1 MKIATGFMDYRYSRW
16 LLAPDAG
23 GETGGDAGHAED
35 TADTGT
41 NATENDNQDDG
52 DPVAMAEIARL
63 KAELAKAKAA
73 TDKATK
79 EAGDYR
85 KQLKSKMTADEAA
98 AEEKRVA
105 DEARDRELNELRKRF
120 AVADT
125 SRKVMVFG
133 GDEAVS
139 TKIAEYMYGAEDAE
153 SAIAEIQKLWIAKE
167 KAIRLEFSKI
177 PAPGAGNSDGPTIT
191 QEQFKAMSY
200 LDRVDFIQK
209 NPEEYNKL
217 MGR

>member
-1 MKIATGFMDYRYSRW
+1 MITTGFMDW
-16 LLAPDAG
+16 KHAKMLLPDDGAGEG
-23 GETGGDAGHAED
+23 GEGTGGEAGAGAPEQNDNHDDID
-35 TADTGT
+35 TA
-41 NATENDNQDDG
+41 AT
-52 DPVAMAEIARL
+52 AEIARL

-98 AEEKRVA
+98 AEEKRA
-105 DEARDRELNELRKRF
+105 QEEALNTELNDLRKRF
-120 AVADT
+120 AVAET
-125 SRKVMVFG
+125 TKKVMALG

-139 TKIAEYMYGAEDAE
+139 TKIAEYLYGAEDTE
-153 SAIAEIQKLWIAKE
+153 SALAEIQKLWTARE
-167 KAIRLEFSKI
+167 KALRLEFQKI
-177 PAPGAGNSDGPTIT
+177 PAPSAGNADGPTIT
-191 QEQFKAMSY
+191 AEQFHAMGY
-200 LDRVDFIQK
+200 LERVEFAQK

>member
-1 MKIATGFMDYRYSRW
+1 MITTGFMDWKHARM
-16 LLAPDAG
+16 LLPDDGAGEG
-23 GETGGDAGHAED
+23 GEGTGGEAGAGASEQNDNHDDID
-35 TADTGT
+35 TA
-41 NATENDNQDDG
+41 AT
-52 DPVAMAEIARL
+52 AEIARL

-98 AEEKRVA
+98 AEEKRA
-105 DEARDRELNELRKRF
+105 QEEALNTELNDLRKRF
-120 AVADT
+120 AVAET
-125 SRKVMVFG
+125 TKKVMALG

-139 TKIAEYMYGAEDAE
+139 TKIAEYLYGAEDTE
-153 SAIAEIQKLWIAKE
+153 SALAEIQKLWTARE
-167 KAIRLEFSKI
+167 KALRLEFQKI
-177 PAPGAGNSDGPTIT
+177 PAPSAGNADGPTIT
-191 QEQFKAMSY
+191 AEQFHAMGY
-200 LDRVDFIQK
+200 LERVEFAQK

>member
-1 MKIATGFMDYRYSRW
+1 MITTGFMDW
-16 LLAPDAG
+16 KHAKMLLPDDGAGDG
-23 GETGGDAGHAED
+23 GEGTGGEAGAGAPEQNDNHDDID
-35 TADTGT
+35 TA
-41 NATENDNQDDG
+41 AT
-52 DPVAMAEIARL
+52 AEIARL

-98 AEEKRVA
+98 AEEKRA
-105 DEARDRELNELRKRF
+105 QEEALNTELNDLRKRF
-120 AVADT
+120 AVAET
-125 SRKVMVFG
+125 TKKVMALG

-139 TKIAEYMYGAEDAE
+139 TKIAEYLYGAEDTE
-153 SAIAEIQKLWIAKE
+153 SALAEIQKLWTARE
-167 KAIRLEFSKI
+167 KALRLEFQKI
-177 PAPGAGNSDGPTIT
+177 PAPSAGNADGPTIT
-191 QEQFKAMSY
+191 AEQFHAMGY
-200 LDRVDFIQK
+200 LERVEFAQK

>member
-1 MKIATGFMDYRYSRW
+1 MITTGFMDW
-16 LLAPDAG
+16 KHAKMLLPDDGAGEG
-23 GETGGDAGHAED
+23 GEGTGGEAGAGASEQNDNNDDID
-35 TADTGT
+35 TA
-41 NATENDNQDDG
+41 AT
-52 DPVAMAEIARL
+52 AEIARL

-98 AEEKRVA
+98 AEEKRA
-105 DEARDRELNELRKRF
+105 QEEALNTELNDLRKRF
-120 AVADT
+120 AVAET
-125 SRKVMVFG
+125 TKKVMALG

-139 TKIAEYMYGAEDAE
+139 TKIAEYLYGAEDTE
-153 SAIAEIQKLWIAKE
+153 SALAEIQKLWTARE
-167 KAIRLEFSKI
+167 KALRLEFQKI
-177 PAPGAGNSDGPTIT
+177 PAPSAGNADGPTIT
-191 QEQFKAMSY
+191 AEQFHAMGY
-200 LDRVDFIQK
+200 LERVEFAQK